1 MFGFRDTQD
10 TLAVIE
16 SLDLDGD
23 PPTQEEVRLT
33 RTTSGAPDG
42 KRAVLQIAKKFG
54 WEDDYYS
61 GTMSKWQQ
69 LKPRIWALFD
79 EPWSSQ
85 YARVSP
91 PPARG

>member
-1 MFGFRDTQD
+1 MQIRLFILFFRDTQD

-23 PPTQEEVRLT
+23 PPTQEE
-33 RTTSGAPDG
+33 
-42 KRAVLQIAKKFG
+42 KFG

-61 GTMSKWQQ
+61 GTLSKWQQ
-69 LKPRIWALFD
+69 IKPRIWAIFD

-85 YARVSP
+85 YARVMSFFS
-91 PPARG
+91 

>member
-1 MFGFRDTQD
+1 HFRDTQE

-16 SLDLDGD
+16 GLDLDAD
-23 PPTQEEVRLT
+23 PPTQEET
-33 RTTSGAPDG
+33 
-42 KRAVLQIAKKFG
+42 AKKFG

-61 GTMSKWQQ
+61 GNLSKWQQ

-85 YARVSP
+85 YAKVNLIYLLSLRNFITFEWIEKNMSD
-91 PPARG
+91 RENI